1 MKVSYDS
8 LGQLPYTPL
17 PTLLLGACLLGCG
30 GADGA
35 NETGSQSTDAGVD
48 GRTVDDATL
57 DDATLGIDASEA
69 PDASTSPDA
78 DPCAGVRCAGP
89 PVCGQPCTTSC
100 CCSATCVRIDGGS
113 LESGAPISDGGRG
126 EPGAECTHP
135 SDCRLFSDTCGACTC
150 VALGASAAD
159 PTCPGPAVQCFRD
172 PCSGQSAVCSGGHCA
187 LQMP

>member
-8 LGQLPYTPL
+8 LGQLPYIPL

-57 DDATLGIDASEA
+57 DDASEA

-100 CCSATCVRIDGGS
+100 CCNATCVPIDGGS

-150 VALGASAAD
+150 LALGASAAD